1 MKPNVEWTNAT
12 SYVPAPGYLALSLS
26 LSLSLLLLLLLQER
40 EGMAKL
46 ATGQLDEEGWGLPA
60 NSGDK

>member
-26 LSLSLLLLLLLQER
+26 AAR
-40 EGMAKL
+40 EGMANL
-46 ATGQLDEEGWGLPA
+46 ASGQLDEEGWGLLA
-60 NSGDK
+60 NLEDK

>member
-26 LSLSLLLLLLLQER
+26 LSLLLLQER

>member
-26 LSLSLLLLLLLQER
+26 LSLLLLLQER